1 MVERSIRISA
11 FALVLAYAAI
21 ALCGEPPAAPILP
34 SPDTFKAYDRP
45 SDDGSAI
52 GVEWEVVP
60 GNSENITYILEISIT
75 EDFSGEVKNMR
86 VPVGSN
92 LKSKQK
98 KYYGSS
104 KKNESLHYIEVLPAD
119 AKLFPPEKRK
129 VKQPKKDASALEMAR
144 YSYERKEENNRFKG
158 AKREVNRDTEC
169 YFRLSATNGTD
180 TVFLEDGGV
189 RKVISARATPN
200 LFAWY
205 RCNNLIP
212 ALIFSCVVMGFIRLA
227 RRNPDIFIRRIA
239 GLDAVDEA
247 LGRATE
253 MGRSIFFVHGLA
265 EIGSLAT
272 IAAVNIL
279 GQLCRQVAIY
289 DSRVKVMNSTPMT
302 MAVSQ
307 EVVKQAYTEAGRPDA
322 YDPDDIALVAPDQF
336 TYVAAVGGRM
346 VRERPAAIFMIGS
359 FAAESLILAETGA
372 STGAIQI
379 AGTDAYTQLPFF
391 ITTCDYTLIGEELYA
406 ASAYLSREPRL
417 LGSLRGQDIG
427 KIVLMAVLLLG
438 TVAITLGTLLVASD
452 AANQKEV
459 GEFLLRLRDIIEPF
473 V

>member
-1 MVERSIRISA
+1 MVKNPFRLWA

-21 ALCGEPPAAPILP
+21 ALCGEPPAKPLLP
-34 SPDTFKAYDRP
+34 PADSFKAYDRP
-45 SDDGSAI
+45 SDDGTAI
-52 GVEWEVVP
+52 GVEWAVVP
-60 GNSENITYILEISIT
+60 GNSKNITYVLEVSTT
-75 EDFSGEVKNMR
+75 EDFSGEVKEIR
-86 VPVGSN
+86 IPATGG

-98 KYYGSS
+98 KFYGSS
-104 KKNESLHYIEVLPAD
+104 KKNESLHYKDVLPAD
-119 AKLFPPEKRK
+119 LFPPEKRQ
-129 VKQPKKDASALEMAR
+129 VEQPEENASAREKAW
-144 YSYERKEENNRFKG
+144 YSYERKKENRRFKG
-158 AKREVNRDTEC
+158 EKRKFNRDTDC

-189 RKVISARATPN
+189 RKVVSARARAN
-200 LFAWY
+200 LFTWY

-227 RRNPDIFIRRIA
+227 RRNPNIFIRRIA
-239 GLDAVDEA
+239 GLDAGDEA

-279 GQLCRQVAIY
+279 GQLCKQVALY

-379 AGTDAYTQLPFF
+379 AGTDAYTQVPFF

-417 LGSLRGQDIG
+417 LGSLRGQDVG
-427 KIVLMAVLLLG
+427 KIVLMAALLLG
-438 TVAITLGTLLVASD
+438 TAAVTLGTWLVAQ
-452 AANQKEV
+452 NIEF
-459 GEFLLRLRDIIEPF
+459 GEFLLRLRDIVKPF
-473 V
+473 

>member
-1 MVERSIRISA
+1 VVKNPFRLWVFA
-11 FALVLAYAAI
+11 FTLAYAAI
-21 ALCGEPPAAPILP
+21 ALCGEAPPKPLLP
-34 SPDTFKAYDRP
+34 PPDTFRAYDRP

-52 GVEWEVVP
+52 GVEWAVVP
-60 GNSENITYILEISIT
+60 GNSERITYILEVSTT
-75 EDFSGEVKNMR
+75 EDFSGEVKKI
-86 VPVGSN
+86 PIPADTN

-98 KYYGSS
+98 KYYGAS
-104 KKNESLHYIEVLPAD
+104 KKNESLHYKNVLP
-119 AKLFPPEKRK
+119 AKLFPPKKREVEKP
-129 VKQPKKDASALEMAR
+129 QKDASALEKAR
-144 YSYERKEENNRFKG
+144 YSYERKKENSRFKG
-158 AKREVNRDTEC
+158 AKHEVNRKTKC

-180 TVFLEDGGV
+180 TVLLEDGGA
-189 RKVISARATPN
+189 RKVVSARATPN
-200 LFAWY
+200 YFKWY

-227 RRNPDIFIRRIA
+227 RRNPNIFIRRIA

-247 LGRATE
+247 IGRATE
-253 MGRSIFFVHGLA
+253 MGRSVFFVHGLA

-279 GQLCRQVAIY
+279 GQLCKQVAVY

-346 VRERPAAIFMIGS
+346 VREMPAAIFMIGS
-359 FAAESLILAETGA
+359 FAAESLILTETGA

-391 ITTCDYTLIGEELYA
+391 ITTCDYTLMGEELYA

-417 LGSLRGQDIG
+417 LGSLRGQDVG
-427 KIVLMAVLLLG
+427 KVILMAALVFG
-438 TVAITLGTLLVASD
+438 TAVITIGTCLAASDVASQ
-452 AANQKEV
+452 NEL
-459 GEFLLRLRDIIEPF
+459 GEFLLRLKDIIEPF